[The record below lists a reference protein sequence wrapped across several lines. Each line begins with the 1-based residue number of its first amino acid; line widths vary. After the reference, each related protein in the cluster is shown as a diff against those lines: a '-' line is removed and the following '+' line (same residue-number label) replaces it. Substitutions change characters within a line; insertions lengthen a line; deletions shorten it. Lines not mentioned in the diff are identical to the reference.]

1 MIRCA
6 AVKDD
11 ASGICFKEEMSSSAI
26 MALILAI
33 VCVSGDLLESERVK
47 SERGG

>member
-26 MALILAI
+26 IMALILAI
-33 VCVSGDLLESERVK
+33 VCASD
-47 SERGG
+47 

>member
-11 ASGICFKEEMSSSAI
+11 ASGICFKDEMNSSAI
-26 MALILAI
+26 IALILAI
-33 VCVSGDLLESERVK
+33 VCASVVMISFGIDE
-47 SERGG
+47 